1 MAPLRAMTDARSPLR
16 ALRAAVFAV
25 VCVTLAAVGHSS
37 MSAHQLPAP
46 ALLGALA
53 ATAVAAWAAAGRRRG
68 TPTIAGAML
77 VVQGALHLLFSM
89 TGAHP
94 AAQAVGDAKAAT
106 HTHAMTG
113 GHPSMGSMNP
123 MASMNPV
130 ESMPMSPGGPM
141 SPTVMDSGVGML
153 AVHLIA
159 ALLCGLWLAHGEA
172 AFFTL
177 AEAALAY
184 AFTPLRLLFAR
195 VRVPDAP
202 RGPVRR
208 PRGNAHR
215 PHTVVLAHTVS
226 RRGPPR
232 LSLPRATALGAHV

>member
-1 MAPLRAMTDARSPLR
+1 MTDARSPLR
-16 ALRAAVFAV
+16 ALRAALFAV
-25 VCVTLAAVGHSS
+25 VCVALAAVGHSS
-37 MSAHQLPAP
+37 MSAHQLPALG
-46 ALLGALA
+46 LLGAFA
-53 ATAVAAWAAAGRRRG
+53 ATAAAAWAAAGRRRG

-77 VVQGALHLLFSM
+77 VLQSALHVLFSM
-89 TGAHP
+89 TGAHS
-94 AAQAVGDAKAAT
+94 AAQGTGDAQAT
-106 HTHAMTG
+106 THGHATTA
-113 GHPSMGSMNP
+113 GHPAMGSMGSLDST
-123 MASMNPV
+123 ASMNPV
-130 ESMPMSPGGPM
+130 ESLPISPMA
-141 SPTVMDSGVGML
+141 MDSGAGML
-153 AVHLIA
+153 AVHLLA

-232 LSLPRATALGAHV
+232 LSVPRATALGAHV

>member
-16 ALRAAVFAV
+16 ALRAALFAV
-25 VCVTLAAVGHSS
+25 VCVALAAVGHSS
-37 MSAHQLPAP
+37 MSAHQLPAFG
-46 ALLGALA
+46 LLGAFA
-53 ATAVAAWAAAGRRRG
+53 ATAAAAWAAAGRRRG

-77 VVQGALHLLFSM
+77 VLQGALHMLFSM

-94 AAQAVGDAKAAT
+94 AAQGTGDAQAT
-106 HTHAMTG
+106 THAHAMTA
-113 GHPSMGSMNP
+113 GHPSMGST
-123 MASMNPV
+123 ASMNPV
-130 ESMPMSPGGPM
+130 ESLPMSPM
-141 SPTVMDSGVGML
+141 AMDSGAGML
-153 AVHLIA
+153 AVHLLA

-232 LSLPRATALGAHV
+232 LSVPRATALGAHV

>member
-1 MAPLRAMTDARSPLR
+1 
-16 ALRAAVFAV
+16 
-25 VCVTLAAVGHSS
+25 
-37 MSAHQLPAP
+37 MSAHQLPTSG
-46 ALLGALA
+46 LLGAFA

-68 TPTIAGAML
+68 IPTIAGAML
-77 VVQGALHLLFSM
+77 VLQGALHLLFSM
-89 TGAHP
+89 AGSHPSAQAASDATVMSHPHAMASMAGMTGAHDTTMSAG
-94 AAQAVGDAKAAT
+94 AA
-106 HTHAMTG
+106 
-113 GHPSMGSMNP
+113 
-123 MASMNPV
+123 
-130 ESMPMSPGGPM
+130 
-141 SPTVMDSGVGML
+141 MDSDPGML
-153 AVHLIA
+153 AVHLLA

-208 PRGNAHR
+208 PRGHAHR

-232 LSLPRATALGAHV
+232 PSVPRATALGAHV

>member
-1 MAPLRAMTDARSPLR
+1 
-16 ALRAAVFAV
+16 
-25 VCVTLAAVGHSS
+25 
-37 MSAHQLPAP
+37 MSAHQLPALG
-46 ALLGALA
+46 LLGAFA
-53 ATAVAAWAAAGRRRG
+53 ATAAAAWAAAGRRRG

-77 VVQGALHLLFSM
+77 VLQGALHTLFSM

-94 AAQAVGDAKAAT
+94 AAQGTGDAQAT
-106 HTHAMTG
+106 THAHAMTA
-113 GHPSMGSMNP
+113 GHPSMGSMP
-123 MASMNPV
+123 SMNPV
-130 ESMPMSPGGPM
+130 ESLPMSPM
-141 SPTVMDSGVGML
+141 AMDSGAGML
-153 AVHLIA
+153 AVHLLA

-184 AFTPLRLLFAR
+184 AFTPLRLLSAR

-232 LSLPRATALGAHV
+232 LSVPRATALGAHV